1 MEQAERKGENMGKI
15 IGIDVG
21 GSTTK
26 IVGFESLGE
35 DKKILSPIYVKASD
49 PLASVYGAFGKFTAL
64 NGIDLSDVNK
74 VMITGV
80 GSAFVDNTLY
90 GIDTC
95 HLSEFECVGRGGL
108 YVSGYSK
115 AIIVSMG
122 TGTAVVAAEKGTVG
136 SGSGFEYMG
145 GTGVGGGTIVGLS
158 KQMLGISDID
168 HLIALADGG
177 DLEKVDLRISDIT
190 KKDLGGLPSYM
201 TASNFGKL
209 SDIATKDDLAL
220 GIINMVFESIGMLAV
235 FAARS
240 KNTRDI
246 VLTGNLSKM
255 PQAKPIFDILSNMFD
270 MNFVIPEYSE
280 FATVIGAALADFK

>member
-1 MEQAERKGENMGKI
+1 MSKI

-26 IVGFESLGE
+26 IVGF
-35 DKKILSPIYVKASD
+35 DCTDANNKKILSPIYVKASD
-49 PLASVYGAFGKFTAL
+49 QLASIYGAFGKFTST
-64 NGIDLSDVNK
+64 NGIELSDVKK

-80 GSAFVDNTLY
+80 GSQFVESKLY

-108 YVSGYSK
+108 YISGYSK

-122 TGTAVVAAEKGTVG
+122 TGTAIVSADKTN
-136 SGSGFEYMG
+136 SGKPVYEYMG
-145 GTGVGGGTIVGLS
+145 GTGVGGGSIVGLS
-158 KQMLGISDID
+158 KQMLGVSDIG
-168 HLIALADGG
+168 HLIDLADKG
-177 DLEKVDLRISDIT
+177 DINNIDLRIGDIT
-190 KKDLGGLPSYM
+190 QKDMSLPSYM

-209 SDIATKDDLAL
+209 SDIATKEDLAL
-220 GIINMVFESIGMLAV
+220 GILNMVYESIGMLAV

-240 KNTRDI
+240 KNTKDV
-246 VLTGNLSKM
+246 VLTGNLSKL
-255 PQAKPIFDILSNMFD
+255 PQAKKVFDLLSTMFD

-280 FATVIGAALADFK
+280 FGTVIGAALSEFEN

>member
-1 MEQAERKGENMGKI
+1 MSKI

-26 IVGFESLGE
+26 IVGFDCTDAN

-49 PLASVYGAFGKFTAL
+49 QLASIYGAFGKFTST
-64 NGIDLSDVNK
+64 NGIELSDIKK

-80 GSAFVDNTLY
+80 GSQFVESKLY

-108 YVSGYSK
+108 YISGYSK

-122 TGTAVVAAEKGTVG
+122 TGTAIVSADKSKDEKPVY
-136 SGSGFEYMG
+136 EYMG
-145 GTGVGGGTIVGLS
+145 GTGVGGGSIVGLS
-158 KQMLGISDID
+158 KQMLGISDIG
-168 HLIALADGG
+168 HLIDLADKG
-177 DLEKVDLRISDIT
+177 DISNIDLRIGDIT
-190 KKDLGGLPSYM
+190 KKDMSLPSYM

-209 SDIATKDDLAL
+209 SDIATKEDLAL
-220 GIINMVFESIGMLAV
+220 GILNMVYESIGMLAV

-240 KNTRDI
+240 KNTKDV
-246 VLTGNLSKM
+246 VLTGNLSKL
-255 PQAKPIFDILSNMFD
+255 PQAKKVFDLLSTMFD

-280 FATVIGAALADFK
+280 FGTVIGAALSEFEN